1 MATANITI
9 NGRKITT
16 EPGTAVLKIA
26 RREGIDIPTLCDHP
40 ALTAIG
46 ACRICVVEIKG
57 QRNLQTACTFPV
69 ADGME
74 IETESPAVIKARK
87 LVLDLLFSER
97 NHFCPY
103 CEMSGSCELQELGYR
118 YGIDH
123 WAFPTYTKRFPLDA
137 TNKYYLM
144 EHNRCVLCGR
154 CIRACD
160 ELPANHTLGLGKRG
174 SESMVRADA
183 NMPLGEST
191 CISCGTCVQVC
202 PTGALFY
209 KRSAYMGKDSLT
221 DKIKSVCGQCSI
233 GCGMEVVTRGGNVL
247 QIRGDWDAPVNHG
260 LLCKMGRFEP
270 LYDERKRVEEP
281 LLRNKD
287 KLEPISWDNAV
298 QIMAQ
303 RIDGVKEKEIGV
315 LVSSCATNEALYL
328 LHKLFCDQLK
338 VSNIGLLNDAAPQI
352 FKKQQSSL
360 AEIAKGDI
368 ILVVSTN
375 PAKDQPVAS
384 FLVKQALNKGARL
397 IIVDDKENDLTPFAF
412 LSLKTGDINKAIEIA
427 GRASNPIVLYGPA
440 ISGNSANAIKQL
452 KKQAQFI
459 IIESGVNTRAAK
471 AFGIN
476 GNFSPAGVKL
486 LYILQ
491 GEQNLEGKDLL
502 VKVPVSTF
510 KIVQSSYLSELTQ
523 GADLVLP
530 AAIWSE
536 RTGSLTNT
544 EGFIQNINSAVQP
557 AGQAKSDW
565 EILRI
570 LADKLNRGIAFSMD
584 EVSAGLKK
592 LLKGAV

>member
-1 MATANITI
+1 MATVNITM
-9 NGRKITT
+9 NGRKITVESGIT
-16 EPGTAVLKIA
+16 VLKAA
-26 RREGIDIPTLCDHP
+26 RQAKIDIPTLCDHP
-40 ALTAIG
+40 ALSAVG
-46 ACRICVVEIKG
+46 ACRICVVDIKG

-69 ADGME
+69 SDGME

-103 CEMSGSCELQELGYR
+103 CEMSGSCELQDLGYR

-137 TNKYYLM
+137 TNKYYLVD
-144 EHNRCVLCGR
+144 HNRCVLCER
-154 CIRACD
+154 CVRAC
-160 ELPANHTLGLGKRG
+160 EQLAANNTLGLSQRG
-174 SESMVRADA
+174 SETLIRADA

-191 CISCGTCVQVC
+191 CISCGSCAQVC

-221 DKIKSVCGQCSI
+221 EKIKSVCGQCSI
-233 GCGMEVVTRGGNVL
+233 GCGMEIVTRGGNVL

-260 LLCKMGRFEP
+260 VLCKIGRFDP
-270 LYDERKRVEEP
+270 LYDERKRVTEP
-281 LLRNKD
+281 LLRNDD
-287 KLEPISWDNAV
+287 KLEPVSWSKAVEVMAKKISGAKAKD
-298 QIMAQ
+298 M
-303 RIDGVKEKEIGV
+303 GV
-315 LVSSCATNEALYL
+315 LASSYATNEALYL
-328 LHKLFCDQLK
+328 INKLFCDKLK
-338 VSNIGLLNDAAPQI
+338 VSNIGLLNDVAPQV
-352 FKKQQSSL
+352 FKKQQSPL
-360 AEIAKGDI
+360 AEIAKSDI
-368 ILVVSTN
+368 ILVVGAN

-384 FLVKQALNKGARL
+384 FIIKRALDKGARL
-397 IIVDDKENDLTPFAF
+397 IVVDDKENDLASFAYICMG
-412 LSLKTGDINKAIEIA
+412 TGEIDKAVEIA
-427 GRASNPIVLYGPA
+427 ARASNPIILYGSD
-440 ISGNSANAIKQL
+440 ITKGSATAIKKL
-452 KKQAQFI
+452 EKQAQFI

-476 GNFSPAGVKL
+476 GGFSPAGVKL

-491 GEQNLEGKDLL
+491 GEQNCNGKDLL
-502 VKVPVSTF
+502 KKVPGSAF

-544 EGFIQNINSAVQP
+544 EGCIQKLNSAVQP

-565 EILRI
+565 EILKM
-570 LADKLNRGIAFSMD
+570 LAEKIDKKFAFSPR

-592 LLKGAV
+592 LLK